1 MKLTS
6 LSDLFAQEL
15 KDMYSAENQLVKA
28 LPKMAKA
35 TTSPELQSAFQNH
48 LEQTKEH
55 VSRLEEVCRM
65 IGASPKGKKCV
76 AMEGLIEEGSELLKE
91 KSDIDPEV
99 LNAALIAAAQKVE
112 HYEIASYGTLRSY
125 AERLGQNDAVNL
137 LQRTLDEEGE
147 TDKLLTT
154 LSQQINP
161 QATTAAHDGR

>member
-76 AMEGLIEEGSELLKE
+76 AMEGLIEEGSELLNE